1 MPIATR
7 GRKKVIRAV
16 RVNQNLHYGFK
27 GADITAIPGISQ
39 GDATAIG
46 QKEITQGLGLVVFS
60 PDAPRPA
67 QFTKKLSSGLQRSVT
82 AFGDGFTRQAIA
94 RAIGAG
100 WKLKRPVFPLALGI
114 TKKSREI
121 VVSTTNNLYFA
132 YYVPLIDATAKN
144 GAMLGWIANVGAVT
158 LSKTARAPKGVK
170 IPLVT
175 KDSRTL
181 PCSPAKLGN
190 ALADGWKITR
200 AERGLAT
207 LT

>member
-1 MPIATR
+1 MPMATR
-7 GRKKVIRAV
+7 GRTKVVRAV

-27 GADITAIPGISQ
+27 GADITVIPGVSQ
-39 GDATAIG
+39 SDATAIG
-46 QKEITQGLGLVVFS
+46 QKPITPGLGLVVFS

-67 QFTKKLSSGLQRSVT
+67 QFTKKLSSGVQRSVT
-82 AFGDGFTRQAIA
+82 AYGDGFTRQAIA

-100 WKLKRPVFPLALGI
+100 WKLKRPVFPLVLGI
-114 TKKSREI
+114 TKKSKEI

-132 YYVPLIDATAKN
+132 YYVPLIDATAEN
-144 GAMLGWIANVGAVT
+144 GATLGWIANVGPVT

-200 AERGLAT
+200 AERGLAS